1 MKNLKKIDPKTIQEN
16 AIDLIGDQWMLVTA
30 GTMQEHNTMTASWGG
45 LGVLWGKP
53 VAFVFIR
60 PQRYTFTFTEKNDE
74 LTLSFFGN
82 DYKKALSLC
91 GSVSGKDCNKDK
103 EANLTPIQLSE
114 NAISYQEAHLILRC
128 KKLYAEFLD
137 EKNFIQQG
145 LSEEFY
151 KDKDFHRMYIVE
163 ITEAWS
169 AH

>member
-1 MKNLKKIDPKTIQEN
+1 MNTLQKIDPKTIQEN
-16 AIDLIGDQWMLVTA
+16 VIDLIGDKWMLVTA
-30 GTMQEHNTMTASWGG
+30 GTMQDHNTMTASWGG

-60 PQRYTFTFTEKNDE
+60 PQRHTFNFTEKHKE
-74 LTLSFFGN
+74 LTLSFFAE
-82 DYKKALSLC
+82 DYKKALSIC

-103 EANLTPIQLSE
+103 EANLSPIQVGE
-114 NAISYQEAHLILRC
+114 NAVSYKEARLILQC

-137 EKNFIQQG
+137 EKNFVQEG

-163 ITEAWS
+163 ITKAWIN
-169 AH
+169 